1 MGMYKKFLRRYDDF
15 YRRYLSLRQDNWEH
29 YTRFY
34 PLVVEHVMGYLSHPV
49 FGPVLR
55 RLFRFEGG
63 DHHAEACIVPIQ
75 QNLEFSSDNKNMVM
89 PIQRLR
95 EAVEESSY
103 RIIMHRC
110 ICRDSFKCN
119 HFPIDF
125 ACLMLGEACRTMV
138 GHGIAR
144 YATVEESLA
153 HLERAAELGLV
164 AIPAWTEIESIAK
177 GIPEENKDKY
187 IEICFCCPCCCNG
200 MKNFKTWHEI
210 PQLRKLFKN
219 VGWRARSTEKCV
231 GCGVCADICP
241 MDVIVVGENGL
252 ARIGDS
258 CIGCGLCGFRCP
270 EGAIV
275 MEEIEP
281 MKEHILDYFGDAHPQ
296 IRG

>member
-1 MGMYKKFLRRYDDF
+1 
-15 YRRYLSLRQDNWEH
+15 
-29 YTRFY
+29 
-34 PLVVEHVMGYLSHPV
+34 MGYFNHPV
-49 FGPVLR
+49 LGPVLR
-55 RLFRFEGG
+55 RLFRLEGG
-63 DHHAEACIVPIQ
+63 DHYAEACIVPIQ
-75 QNLEFSSDNKNMVM
+75 HNLAFSSDNMNMVV

-110 ICRDSFKCN
+110 ICRDSFKCG

-138 GHGIAR
+138 GNGIAR

-153 HLERAAELGLV
+153 HLDRAAELGLV
-164 AIPAWTEIESIAK
+164 AIPAWTEFESIAK
-177 GIPEENKDKY
+177 GIPDENKYKY

-200 MKNFKTWHEI
+200 LKNFKNWNQV

-219 VGWRARSTEKCV
+219 TGWRARASEQCI
-231 GCGVCADICP
+231 GCGVCAPICP
-241 MDVIVVGENGL
+241 MDAITVGQDGI

-275 MEEIEP
+275 MEEIQP
-281 MKEHILDYFGDAHPQ
+281 MKRHILEYFGDARPQ
-296 IRG
+296 ING

>member
-1 MGMYKKFLRRYDDF
+1 MGLYKKFLRRYDDF
-15 YRRYLSLRQDNWEH
+15 YRRYLSLRQDNWEQ

-34 PLVVEHVMGYLSHPV
+34 PIVVDHVMGYFSHPV
-49 FGPVLR
+49 LGPPLR

-75 QNLEFSSDNKNMVM
+75 HNLEFSSDNKNMVV
-89 PIQRLR
+89 PIQRLC

-110 ICRDSFKCN
+110 ICRDSFKCE

-138 GHGIAR
+138 GNGIAR

-153 HLERAAELGLV
+153 HLDRAAELGLV
-164 AIPAWTEIESIAK
+164 AIPAWTEMESIAK
-177 GIPEENKDKY
+177 GIPEENKYKY

-200 MKNFKTWHEI
+200 MKNFKTWHEV

-219 VGWRARSTEKCV
+219 TGWRARPSEKCI
-231 GCGVCADICP
+231 GCGICADICP
-241 MDVIVVGENGL
+241 MDVIVVGEDGI
-252 ARIGDS
+252 ARTGDS
-258 CIGCGLCGFRCP
+258 CIGCGLCAFRCP

-281 MKEHILDYFGDAHPQ
+281 MKAHILEYFGDARPQ
-296 IRG
+296 ING

>member
-15 YRRYLSLRQDNWEH
+15 YRRYLSLTQDTWVY
-29 YTRFY
+29 YTKFY
-34 PLVVEHVMGYLSHPV
+34 PFVADQVMGYFSHPV

-55 RLFRFEGG
+55 RFFRFEGG

-177 GIPEENKDKY
+177 GISEENKDKY

-200 MKNFKTWHEI
+200 MKNFKTWHEV

-219 VGWRARSTEKCV
+219 VGWRARATEKCI

-241 MDVIVVGENGL
+241 MDVIVVAEDGL
-252 ARIGDS
+252 ATIGDS

>member
-1 MGMYKKFLRRYDDF
+1 
-15 YRRYLSLRQDNWEH
+15 
-29 YTRFY
+29 
-34 PLVVEHVMGYLSHPV
+34 
-49 FGPVLR
+49 
-55 RLFRFEGG
+55 
-63 DHHAEACIVPIQ
+63 
-75 QNLEFSSDNKNMVM
+75 
-89 PIQRLR
+89 
-95 EAVEESSY
+95 
-103 RIIMHRC
+103 
-110 ICRDSFKCN
+110 
-119 HFPIDF
+119 
-125 ACLMLGEACRTMV
+125 MV

-281 MKEHILDYFGDAHPQ
+281 MKEHILEYFGDAHPQ